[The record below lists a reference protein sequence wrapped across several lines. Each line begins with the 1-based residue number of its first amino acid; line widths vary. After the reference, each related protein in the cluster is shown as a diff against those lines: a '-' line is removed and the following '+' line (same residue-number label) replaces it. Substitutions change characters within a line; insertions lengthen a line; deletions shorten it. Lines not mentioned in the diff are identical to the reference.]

1 MERQPA
7 RRVGAVHQ
15 GQFFH
20 LSLFQLNVQLRR
32 IKLALQVKPARAMT
46 FPRLVLLSKHFQ
58 PRSFV
63 VNIVSE
69 DVCLPLMISPP
80 KKYE

>member
-20 LSLFQLNVQLRR
+20 VSLFQLNVQLRR
-32 IKLALQVKPARAMT
+32 KKNLALQVKPARGMK

-58 PRSFV
+58 SRWFV
-63 VNIVSE
+63 VNIVTE
-69 DVCLPLMISPP
+69 DVCLPLMISP